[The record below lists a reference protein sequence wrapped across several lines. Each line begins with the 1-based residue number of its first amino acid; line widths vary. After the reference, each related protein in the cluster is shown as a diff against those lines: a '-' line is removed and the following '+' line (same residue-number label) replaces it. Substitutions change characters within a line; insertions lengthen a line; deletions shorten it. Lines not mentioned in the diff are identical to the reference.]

1 MSLYFSKGIVEPTSL
16 DSADCHIFGEVA
28 LHLDQRVRPS

>member
-1 MSLYFSKGIVEPTSL
+1 MSFYFSKGIVEPNFL
-16 DSADCHIFGEVA
+16 DSAYCHIFGEVA